1 MEHIMNFTLYYSSG
15 ACSLAPHIVLE
26 EIGNPFELQ
35 LVSTSS
41 GATRSLDYLKINPK
55 GRVPV
60 LVTNGTILTE
70 SPAILL
76 YLALSNPD
84 SHLLSNDPESIARS
98 VEWLNWLSG
107 TVHAVAIRQIWRAE
121 DFTSDETRISEVVN
135 NGKRNLVSAFAY
147 IETRMADSIWALE
160 HGYSIV
166 DPYLLVIY
174 RWGNR
179 IGFNMR
185 NTYPIWTAHSLR
197 MLERE
202 AVKRSLA
209 AENISVWE

>member
-1 MEHIMNFTLYYSSG
+1 MEHVMNFTLYYSPG

-26 EIGNPFELQ
+26 EIGKPFELQ

-84 SHLLSNDPESIARS
+84 SHLLPNDPESIARS

-147 IETRMADSIWALE
+147 IETRMADSIAN
-160 HGYSIV
+160 HI
-166 DPYLLVIY
+166 
-174 RWGNR
+174 
-179 IGFNMR
+179 
-185 NTYPIWTAHSLR
+185 
-197 MLERE
+197 
-202 AVKRSLA
+202 
-209 AENISVWE
+209 

>member
-1 MEHIMNFTLYYSSG
+1 MTPILYYSPG

-26 EIGNPFELQ
+26 EIGTPFELQ

-41 GATRSLDYLKINPK
+41 GVTRSLDHLKINPK

-60 LVTNGTILTE
+60 LVENGRILTE

-76 YLALSNPD
+76 YLALSNPT
-84 SHLLSNDPESIARS
+84 HNLLPASPEAISRSI
-98 VEWLNWLSG
+98 EWLNYLSG
-107 TVHAVAIRQIWRAE
+107 TVHAVAIRQVWRAE
-121 DFTSDETRISEVVN
+121 DFTSDKIRIPEVVE
-135 NGKRNLVSAFAY
+135 NGKRNLVSAFAH
-147 IETRMADSIWALE
+147 IETRMTERPWALE

-166 DPYLLVIY
+166 DPFLLVIY

-185 NTYPIWTAHSLR
+185 KDYSAWTTHSLK
-197 MLERE
+197 MLERD

-209 AENISVWE
+209 TENISVWE